1 MARHH
6 SRYSRY
12 TSTAAVTCILMVEE
26 RSPGLRERKKRAARE
41 AIATAARRLFAD
53 HGFDDVTVAEVAAAA
68 DVSEKTVFNH
78 FPTKEDLAFAGR
90 EEGIAQFVTA
100 IAERAGT
107 ESVLDVFRTMTHT
120 VLDVF
125 VAGGDEDLLTV
136 ARIIRGSRTLQ
147 ERLTVGWESG
157 AAAITA
163 VIAATSGTDDDDLL
177 PAIVARTL
185 WFTHRSIF
193 RAALDGLLAEE
204 DPGRLAARLRVTA
217 DRAYDQLAGGLGE
230 FGRRVREPAT

>member
-1 MARHH
+1 MPGAQK
-6 SRYSRY
+6 S
-12 TSTAAVTCILMVEE
+12 E
-26 RSPGLRERKKRAARE
+26 GLRARKKRAASE
-41 AIATAARRLFAD
+41 AIAAAARRLFTER
-53 HGFDDVTVAEVAAAA
+53 GFDAVTVAEVAAAA

-78 FPTKEDLAFAGR
+78 FATKEDLAFAGR

-100 IAERAGT
+100 IAGRPPGS
-107 ESVLDVFRTMTHT
+107 SVLDVFRAMTHT

-125 VAGGDEDLLTV
+125 VAGGDEDLLAV
-136 ARIIRGSRTLQ
+136 ARIIRGSRALQ

-157 AAAITA
+157 AGAITA
-163 VIAATSGTDDDDLL
+163 VIAETCGADDDDLV

-193 RAALDGLLAEE
+193 LVALNGLLAEE
-204 DPGRLAARLRVTA
+204 DREQLAARLGVAA

-230 FGRRVREPAT
+230 YGKRG